1 MNTIINKNTKS
12 FKEFEKNIFNIICL
26 IGESLTSY
34 ILEKW
39 DDEINENRDKKKYR
53 NKGLRKTSIK
63 TIYGEVTYRRRV
75 YETED
80 GDQRTVNKRRRSVE
94 PDPEIRAKD
103 RRRGRRSRLTDEGK
117 PDRGQ
122 RRKARAF

>member
-12 FKEFEKNIFNIICL
+12 FKEFEKNIFDIICL

-80 GDQRTVNKRRRSVE
+80 GDQRTVNKRRRSV
-94 PDPEIRAKD
+94 PMLISVLAQQISTRHMKCLNLSLVIVSQD
-103 RRRGRRSRLTDEGK
+103 G
-117 PDRGQ
+117 
-122 RRKARAF
+122 

>member
-94 PDPEIRAKD
+94 PDPENRAKD
-103 RRRGRRSRLTDEGK
+103 RRRGRTD
-117 PDRGQ
+117 RY
-122 RRKARAF
+122 

>member
-12 FKEFEKNIFNIICL
+12 FKEFEKNIFDIICL

-34 ILEKW
+34 ILGKW

-80 GDQRTVNKRRRSVE
+80 GDQRTVNKRRRSV
-94 PDPEIRAKD
+94 PMLISVLAQQISTRHMKCLNLSLVIVSQD
-103 RRRGRRSRLTDEGK
+103 G
-117 PDRGQ
+117 
-122 RRKARAF
+122 

>member
-12 FKEFEKNIFNIICL
+12 FKEFEKNIFDIICL

-75 YETED
+75 YETL
-80 GDQRTVNKRRRSVE
+80 
-94 PDPEIRAKD
+94 A
-103 RRRGRRSRLTDEGK
+103 
-117 PDRGQ
+117 
-122 RRKARAF
+122 